1 MPKQK
6 PITEDPE
13 WLGRELAQ
21 AYRHI
26 EWLVTRG
33 MGDTSGS
40 FGIRLNAKEFVS
52 RHSVGVVLTRWPTDH
67 EPK

>member
-1 MPKQK
+1 MSKQK
-6 PITEDPE
+6 PIIDDPE

-33 MGDTSGS
+33 MGNTSDS
-40 FGIRLNAKEFVS
+40 LGIRLNAKQFASKYGVS
-52 RHSVGVVLTRWPTDH
+52 LVLTRWPTDH
-67 EPK
+67 ER